1 MNYQPTVFIV
11 DDDPAVRDSL
21 RWLLE
26 SMRLKVATFASAE
39 DFLKFYTMHMVGCLI
54 LDVRMPG
61 MSGLQLQ
68 QFLTKQKYSLP
79 IIFITG
85 HGDIPMAVRA
95 MQAGAMYFLEK
106 PFEDQVLLDYVH
118 EALALDNDNQQSR
131 IRLTMIQARIA
142 NLTEREREVM
152 ESGDRQ
158 PFQQGNCHHTGG
170 QRQNGRISPQP
181 HDGQNARH
189 ILDRTGEY
197 GAGSGNFQ
205 RVAPYPSKACNSGMH
220 EPQFVPAF
228 KQRPMLATESNP
240 CSAIALRIVFS
251 PTLKHAH
258 TVRPLS
264 SLATAGL
271 PANRLMRSVGCRVAC
286 ANKLTSQSRAGKRS
300 AVALMNR
307 QLSNCPPVKRAAR

>member
-39 DFLKFYTMHMVGCLI
+39 DFLKFYTMHRIGCLI

-68 QFLTKQKYSLP
+68 QSLTKQKYALP

-118 EALALDNDNQQSR
+118 EALVLDNDNQQAR
-131 IRLTMIQARIA
+131 IRLAMIQARIA

-152 ESGDRQ
+152 ELVIANHSNKEVASKLGVSIKTVEFHRS
-158 PFQQGNCHHTGG
+158 HMMEKMHATSL
-170 QRQNGRISPQP
+170 IELVSM
-181 HDGQNARH
+181 AR
-189 ILDRTGEY
+189 E
-197 GAGSGNFQ
+197 
-205 RVAPYPSKACNSGMH
+205 VADND
-220 EPQFVPAF
+220 
-228 KQRPMLATESNP
+228 
-240 CSAIALRIVFS
+240 
-251 PTLKHAH
+251 
-258 TVRPLS
+258 
-264 SLATAGL
+264 
-271 PANRLMRSVGCRVAC
+271 
-286 ANKLTSQSRAGKRS
+286 
-300 AVALMNR
+300 
-307 QLSNCPPVKRAAR
+307 

>member
-26 SMRLKVATFASAE
+26 SMRLNVSTFESAE
-39 DFLKFYTMHMVGCLI
+39 TFLKFYTMHMVGCLI

-131 IRLTMIQARIA
+131 IRLAMIQARIA
-142 NLTEREREVM
+142 NLTDREREVM
-152 ESGDRQ
+152 NLVIDNHSNKEIAAKLGVSIKTVEFHRSHMMEKMHATSLIELVNMAREAAA
-158 PFQQGNCHHTGG
+158 PS
-170 QRQNGRISPQP
+170 NGE
-181 HDGQNARH
+181 G
-189 ILDRTGEY
+189 
-197 GAGSGNFQ
+197 
-205 RVAPYPSKACNSGMH
+205 
-220 EPQFVPAF
+220 
-228 KQRPMLATESNP
+228 
-240 CSAIALRIVFS
+240 
-251 PTLKHAH
+251 
-258 TVRPLS
+258 
-264 SLATAGL
+264 
-271 PANRLMRSVGCRVAC
+271 
-286 ANKLTSQSRAGKRS
+286 
-300 AVALMNR
+300 
-307 QLSNCPPVKRAAR
+307 

>member
-26 SMRLKVATFASAE
+26 SMRLRVATFGSAE

-152 ESGDRQ
+152 ELVIDNHSNKEIASKLGVSTKTVEFHRSHMMDKMHATSLIELV
-158 PFQQGNCHHTGG
+158 NM
-170 QRQNGRISPQP
+170 
-181 HDGQNARH
+181 AR
-189 ILDRTGEY
+189 E
-197 GAGSGNFQ
+197 
-205 RVAPYPSKACNSGMH
+205 
-220 EPQFVPAF
+220 
-228 KQRPMLATESNP
+228 ATSNE
-240 CSAIALRIVFS
+240 
-251 PTLKHAH
+251 
-258 TVRPLS
+258 
-264 SLATAGL
+264 
-271 PANRLMRSVGCRVAC
+271 
-286 ANKLTSQSRAGKRS
+286 
-300 AVALMNR
+300 
-307 QLSNCPPVKRAAR
+307 

>member
-39 DFLKFYTMHMVGCLI
+39 DFLKFYTMHRIGCLI

-68 QFLTKQKYSLP
+68 QSLTKQKYALP

-85 HGDIPMAVRA
+85 HGEIPMAVRA

-118 EALALDNDNQQSR
+118 EALVQDNDNHQAR
-131 IRLTMIQARIA
+131 IRLAMIQARIA

-152 ESGDRQ
+152 ELVIANHSNKEVASKLGVSIKTVEFHRS
-158 PFQQGNCHHTGG
+158 HMMEKMHATSL
-170 QRQNGRISPQP
+170 IELVSM
-181 HDGQNARH
+181 AR
-189 ILDRTGEY
+189 E
-197 GAGSGNFQ
+197 
-205 RVAPYPSKACNSGMH
+205 VADND
-220 EPQFVPAF
+220 
-228 KQRPMLATESNP
+228 
-240 CSAIALRIVFS
+240 
-251 PTLKHAH
+251 
-258 TVRPLS
+258 
-264 SLATAGL
+264 
-271 PANRLMRSVGCRVAC
+271 
-286 ANKLTSQSRAGKRS
+286 
-300 AVALMNR
+300 
-307 QLSNCPPVKRAAR
+307 

>member
-1 MNYQPTVFIV
+1 MNYEPTVFIV

-26 SMRLKVATFASAE
+26 SMRLKVATFGSAE

-79 IIFITG
+79 ILFITG

-118 EALALDNDNQQSR
+118 EALALDVENQQSR

-152 ESGDRQ
+152 EFVIDNHSNKEIATKLGVSIKTVEFHRSHMMDKMYATSLIELV
-158 PFQQGNCHHTGG
+158 NM
-170 QRQNGRISPQP
+170 
-181 HDGQNARH
+181 AREAS
-189 ILDRTGEY
+189 DNE
-197 GAGSGNFQ
+197 
-205 RVAPYPSKACNSGMH
+205 
-220 EPQFVPAF
+220 
-228 KQRPMLATESNP
+228 
-240 CSAIALRIVFS
+240 
-251 PTLKHAH
+251 
-258 TVRPLS
+258 
-264 SLATAGL
+264 
-271 PANRLMRSVGCRVAC
+271 
-286 ANKLTSQSRAGKRS
+286 KL
-300 AVALMNR
+300 
-307 QLSNCPPVKRAAR
+307 

>member
-26 SMRLKVATFASAE
+26 SMRLKVATFESAE
-39 DFLKFYTMHMVGCLI
+39 EFIKYYTMHMVGCLV

-68 QFLTKQKYSLP
+68 QYLTKQKYALP

-118 EALALDNDNQQSR
+118 EALELDKDNQQSR

-142 NLTEREREVM
+142 NLTDREREVM
-152 ESGDRQ
+152 DLVIDNHSNKEIAAKLGVSIKTVEFHRS
-158 PFQQGNCHHTGG
+158 HMM
-170 QRQNGRISPQP
+170 
-181 HDGQNARH
+181 
-189 ILDRTGEY
+189 E
-197 GAGSGNFQ
+197 
-205 RVAPYPSKACNSGMH
+205 KMH
-220 EPQFVPAF
+220 
-228 KQRPMLATESNP
+228 AT
-240 CSAIALRIVFS
+240 
-251 PTLKHAH
+251 
-258 TVRPLS
+258 
-264 SLATAGL
+264 SLIELVNMTREAAT
-271 PANRLMRSVGCRVAC
+271 
-286 ANKLTSQSRAGKRS
+286 TE
-300 AVALMNR
+300 
-307 QLSNCPPVKRAAR
+307 

>member
-39 DFLKFYTMHMVGCLI
+39 DFLKFYTMHRIGCLI

-68 QFLTKQKYSLP
+68 QSLTKQKYALP

-118 EALALDNDNQQSR
+118 EALVLDNDNQQAR
-131 IRLTMIQARIA
+131 IRLAMIQARIA

-152 ESGDRQ
+152 ELVIANHSNKEVASKLGVSIKTVEFHRSHMMEKMHATSLIELV
-158 PFQQGNCHHTGG
+158 NM
-170 QRQNGRISPQP
+170 
-181 HDGQNARH
+181 AR
-189 ILDRTGEY
+189 E
-197 GAGSGNFQ
+197 
-205 RVAPYPSKACNSGMH
+205 VADND
-220 EPQFVPAF
+220 
-228 KQRPMLATESNP
+228 
-240 CSAIALRIVFS
+240 
-251 PTLKHAH
+251 
-258 TVRPLS
+258 
-264 SLATAGL
+264 
-271 PANRLMRSVGCRVAC
+271 
-286 ANKLTSQSRAGKRS
+286 
-300 AVALMNR
+300 
-307 QLSNCPPVKRAAR
+307 

>member
-26 SMRLKVATFASAE
+26 SMRLNVATFAAAE
-39 DFLKFYTMHMVGCLI
+39 DFLNFYTMHMVGCLI

-118 EALALDNDNQQSR
+118 EALALDDDNQQSR
-131 IRLTMIQARIA
+131 IRLTMIQARIT

-152 ESGDRQ
+152 ELVID
-158 PFQQGNCHHTGG
+158 NH
-170 QRQNGRISPQP
+170 
-181 HDGQNARH
+181 
-189 ILDRTGEY
+189 
-197 GAGSGNFQ
+197 
-205 RVAPYPSKACNSGMH
+205 
-220 EPQFVPAF
+220 
-228 KQRPMLATESNP
+228 SNKE
-240 CSAIALRIVFS
+240 I
-251 PTLKHAH
+251 
-258 TVRPLS
+258 
-264 SLATAGL
+264 ATALGVSVKTVEFH
-271 PANRLMRSVGCRVAC
+271 RSHMMDKMHA
-286 ANKLTSQSRAGKRS
+286 TSLIELVNMAREAATS
-300 AVALMNR
+300 
-307 QLSNCPPVKRAAR
+307 SN

>member
-26 SMRLKVATFASAE
+26 SMRLKVATFGSAE

-152 ESGDRQ
+152 DLVIDNHSNKEIASKLGVSIKTVEFHRSHMMDKMHATSLIELV
-158 PFQQGNCHHTGG
+158 NM
-170 QRQNGRISPQP
+170 
-181 HDGQNARH
+181 AR
-189 ILDRTGEY
+189 E
-197 GAGSGNFQ
+197 A
-205 RVAPYPSKACNSGMH
+205 A
-220 EPQFVPAF
+220 
-228 KQRPMLATESNP
+228 SNE
-240 CSAIALRIVFS
+240 
-251 PTLKHAH
+251 
-258 TVRPLS
+258 
-264 SLATAGL
+264 
-271 PANRLMRSVGCRVAC
+271 
-286 ANKLTSQSRAGKRS
+286 
-300 AVALMNR
+300 
-307 QLSNCPPVKRAAR
+307 